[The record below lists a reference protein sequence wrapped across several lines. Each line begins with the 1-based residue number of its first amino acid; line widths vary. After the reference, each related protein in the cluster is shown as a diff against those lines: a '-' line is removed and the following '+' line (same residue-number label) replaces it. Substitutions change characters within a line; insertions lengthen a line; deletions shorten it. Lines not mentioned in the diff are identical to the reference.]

1 MKLSKLASA
10 MPFAHFLGYPAAA
23 AARAE
28 DDDDR
33 KQREGESDDDYAK
46 RMEEKDKED
55 EAARK
60 AEQDKKDEEAR
71 RAEESDDDA
80 DAEAD
85 DKDDKEEGKRAGRA
99 GAARQRERVRCAAIV
114 AEGIKLGS
122 VKQACSLAFDT
133 KMTAAQAIGVLTAA
147 AADRASEANATT
159 ASAPAPRRGPSI
171 DERMAKVVTP
181 NPGASTPASAAPSM
195 ADQILTAGKMRRGE
209 I

>member
-33 KQREGESDDDYAK
+33 KQREGESDDEYAK
-46 RMEEKDKED
+46 RMEEKDKEE

-60 AEQDKKDEEAR
+60 AEQDRKDEEAR
-71 RAEESDDDA
+71 RAQEGDDDA

-133 KMTAAQAIGVLTAA
+133 KMTAAQAIGVLASA
-147 AADRASEANATT
+147 AADRAADANA
-159 ASAPAPRRGPSI
+159 AAAAKPAPRRGPSI
-171 DERMAKVVTP
+171 DERMAKVVAP
-181 NPGASTPASAAPSM
+181 NPGASTEPTGQPSAAER
-195 ADQILTAGKMRRGE
+195 ILAAGKMRRGE

>member
-10 MPFAHFLGYPAAA
+10 MPFAHFLGHPAAA
-23 AARAE
+23 ASAE
-28 DDDDR
+28 SDDDR
-33 KQREGESDDDYAK
+33 KQRDDETDEDYAK

-71 RAEESDDDA
+71 RAAESDDDA

-85 DKDDKEEGKRAGRA
+85 DKDDKEDGKRAGRA
-99 GAARQRERVRCAAIV
+99 SGARQRERVRCAAIV

-147 AADRASEANATT
+147 AADRASDAQVA
-159 ASAPAPRRGPSI
+159 AAAAPAPRRGMSI
-171 DERMAKVVTP
+171 DERMAKVKTP
-181 NPGASTPASAAPSM
+181 NPGASTPPSSEPSAA
-195 ADQILTAGKMRRGE
+195 DRILAAGKKRRGE

>member
-10 MPFAHFLGYPAAA
+10 MPFAHFLGHPAA

-28 DDDDR
+28 SDDDR
-33 KQREGESDDDYAK
+33 KQRDDETDEDYAK
-46 RMEEKDKED
+46 RMEEKDKEE

-60 AEQDKKDEEAR
+60 AEEDKQKEDAR
-71 RAEESDDDA
+71 RAEGDDDA

-85 DKDDKEEGKRAGRA
+85 DKDDKEEGRR
-99 GAARQRERVRCAAIV
+99 AARQRERVRCAAIV

-133 KMTAAQAIGVLTAA
+133 KMTAAQAIGVLKTA
-147 AADRASEANATT
+147 AADRSESNASAVA
-159 ASAPAPRRGPSI
+159 APAPRRGPSI

-181 NPGASTPASAAPSM
+181 NPGASTPAAAAPSL
-195 ADQILTAGKMRRGE
+195 AEQILAAGKLRRGE
-209 I
+209 A